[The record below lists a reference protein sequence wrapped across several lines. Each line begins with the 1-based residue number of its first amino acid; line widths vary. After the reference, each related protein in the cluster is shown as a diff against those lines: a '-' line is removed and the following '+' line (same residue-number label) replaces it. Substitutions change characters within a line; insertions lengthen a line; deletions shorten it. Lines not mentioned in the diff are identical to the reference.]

1 MLTLVVVEE
10 VGVAKT
16 VQVRTYTVRPERLD
30 EWVSKW
36 LTLVVPLRQE
46 LGFEV
51 HGSWVDRQR
60 AQHIWVISHDGPQS
74 FEAANAAYW
83 ASPRR
88 GQLGLD
94 PSEYLLDEQIQ
105 EVETV
110 L

>member
-1 MLTLVVVEE
+1 
-10 VGVAKT
+10 VAKT

-36 LTLVVPLRQE
+36 LTLVVPLRRE

-51 HGSWVDRQR
+51 HGSWVDRER
-60 AQHIWVISHDGPQS
+60 AQHIWVISYDGPLS
-74 FEAANAAYW
+74 FAEANAAYW

-88 GQLGLD
+88 TALGLD
-94 PSEYLLDEQIQ
+94 PGEYLLDEQVR